1 MLFLSACF
9 PKNFTADRCNI
20 MQEGSECLEVT
31 HAHPNFTLGNQSK
44 GIMKKNADAGNTGSR
59 RNPHRRGSSSKNAEI
74 ENYLSTHYEFRYNTV
89 LGRTEYR
96 SKGNSDFVKVG
107 RYEINTLRRELD
119 CDEDIMTSS
128 DNLYSIIES
137 SFSPRINPVQ
147 EYFKELPLID
157 IGDGSSN
164 GGSYSGSSVPTFF
177 SLKAIPDLASCVVVR
192 NSEKWLPY
200 LTKWLVAVVANAMD
214 DRECLNHTCL
224 VLTGE
229 QGKFKTTFLDL
240 LCPPA
245 LRGYSYT
252 GKMYP
257 QEKDTLTYIG
267 QNLIVNI
274 DDQLKALNKRDEN
287 ELKNLITCPMVKYR
301 MPYDKYVE
309 EHPHLASFVASVN
322 GNDFLTDPTGSRRFL
337 PFEVLSIDIQRAKAI
352 SMDNVYAE
360 AKALLNMGFR
370 YWFDDDEIA
379 ELYRESED
387 FQVQTAEMELLLR
400 CFEKPTEDESYSL
413 MTTTEILTYLGIYTH
428 QPLVAKRMGEALKK
442 AGYIK
447 VSKRRN
453 GGSPIYVYKI
463 RKILPCP
470 LLQTCSSQM

>member
-1 MLFLSACF
+1 
-9 PKNFTADRCNI
+9 
-20 MQEGSECLEVT
+20 
-31 HAHPNFTLGNQSK
+31 
-44 GIMKKNADAGNTGSR
+44 MKKNADKGKSEGGNSEFHTR
-59 RNPHRRGSSSKNAEI
+59 RKFSKNSEI
-74 ENYLSTHYEFRYNTV
+74 EAYLSSRYEFRYNTV

-96 SKGNSDFVKVG
+96 RMNSSDFTKVG

-119 CDEDIMTSS
+119 NDVGIITSS

-137 SFSPRINPVQ
+137 SFSPRINPIQ
-147 EYFKELPLID
+147 EYFKGLPLVD
-157 IGDGSSN
+157 VSS
-164 GGSYSGSSVPTFF
+164 SSPF

-214 DRECLNHTCL
+214 DRECRNHTCL
-224 VLTGE
+224 VMTGE

-240 LCPPA
+240 LCPSK
-245 LRGYSYT
+245 LHGYSYT
-252 GKMYP
+252 GKIYP

-337 PFEVLSIDIQRAKAI
+337 PFEVLSIDIERAKTI

-360 AKALLNMGFR
+360 AKALLKSGFR

-387 FQVQTAEMELLLR
+387 FQVQTAEMEVLLR

>member
-1 MLFLSACF
+1 
-9 PKNFTADRCNI
+9 
-20 MQEGSECLEVT
+20 
-31 HAHPNFTLGNQSK
+31 
-44 GIMKKNADAGNTGSR
+44 MKSNADKCNSVGENNTPKQR
-59 RNPHRRGSSSKNAEI
+59 KTSSKNGEI
-74 ENYLSTHYEFRYNTV
+74 ETYLSSYYEFRYNTV

-96 SKGNSDFVKVG
+96 SKEDAHFSKVG

-119 CDEDIMTSS
+119 NDVGIITSS

-137 SFSPRINPVQ
+137 SFSPRVNPIQ
-147 EYFKELPLID
+147 EYFKGLPLVD
-157 IGDGSSN
+157 VSS
-164 GGSYSGSSVPTFF
+164 SSPF

-192 NSEKWLPY
+192 NSDKWLPY

-214 DRECLNHTCL
+214 DRECRNHTCL

-245 LRGYSYT
+245 LHGYSYT
-252 GKMYP
+252 GKIYP

-287 ELKNLITCPMVKYR
+287 ELKNFITCPMVKYR

-337 PFEVLSIDIQRAKAI
+337 PFEVLSIDIERAKAI
-352 SMDNVYAE
+352 SMNNVYAE
-360 AKALLNMGFR
+360 AKALLKSGFR

-442 AGYIK
+442 AEYIK

>member
-1 MLFLSACF
+1 
-9 PKNFTADRCNI
+9 
-20 MQEGSECLEVT
+20 
-31 HAHPNFTLGNQSK
+31 
-44 GIMKKNADAGNTGSR
+44 MKKNADKGKSEGGNSEFHTR
-59 RNPHRRGSSSKNAEI
+59 RKFSKNSEI
-74 ENYLSTHYEFRYNTV
+74 EAYLSSRYEFRYNTV

-96 SKGNSDFVKVG
+96 RMNSSDFTKVG

-119 CDEDIMTSS
+119 NDVGIITSS

-137 SFSPRINPVQ
+137 SFSPRINPIQ
-147 EYFKELPLID
+147 EYFKGLPLVD
-157 IGDGSSN
+157 VSS
-164 GGSYSGSSVPTFF
+164 SSPF

-192 NSEKWLPY
+192 NSNKWLPY

-214 DRECLNHTCL
+214 DRECRNHTCL

-245 LRGYSYT
+245 LHGYSYT
-252 GKMYP
+252 GKIYP

-337 PFEVLSIDIQRAKAI
+337 PFEVLSIDIERAKAI
-352 SMDNVYAE
+352 SMNNVYAE
-360 AKALLNMGFR
+360 AKALLKSGFR

-413 MTTTEILTYLGIYTH
+413 MTTTEILTYLGVYTH

-453 GGSPIYVYKI
+453 GSSPIYVYKI